1 MKKELK
7 SPFTKEK
14 IKELKAGD
22 RVMLSG
28 TIYTARDQAHRMLV
42 ETMAKGEKLP
52 FDMEN
57 ACIYYVGPSP
67 SPKGKVIGSAG
78 PTTSYRMDPY
88 APVLLEHGLSIMIGK
103 GPRSE
108 DVKNAM
114 ISNGAVYLAAIG
126 GAGAL
131 MSRCIISSE
140 VIAYEQLGTEAIR
153 KLNVKDMPL
162 IVAVD
167 SEGNDLYS
175 R

>member
-1 MKKELK
+1 MKKDLK
-7 SPFTKEK
+7 SPFSKEK

-22 RVMLSG
+22 RVVLSG
-28 TIYTARDQAHRMLV
+28 TIFTARDQAHKMMV
-42 ETMAKGEKLP
+42 ETMARGESLP
-52 FDMEN
+52 FNIED

-67 SPKGKVIGSAG
+67 APDGKVIGSAG

-88 APVLLEHGLSIMIGK
+88 TPVLLDHGLSVMIGK
-103 GPRSE
+103 GPRGE
-108 DVKNAM
+108 DVKQAM

-131 MSRCIISSE
+131 MSKCIVSSE

-153 KLNVKDMPL
+153 KLTVKDMPL

-167 SEGNDLYS
+167 SYGNDLYS

>member
-1 MKKELK
+1 
-7 SPFTKEK
+7 
-14 IKELKAGD
+14 
-22 RVMLSG
+22 MLSG

-67 SPKGKVIGSAG
+67 APEGKVIGSAG